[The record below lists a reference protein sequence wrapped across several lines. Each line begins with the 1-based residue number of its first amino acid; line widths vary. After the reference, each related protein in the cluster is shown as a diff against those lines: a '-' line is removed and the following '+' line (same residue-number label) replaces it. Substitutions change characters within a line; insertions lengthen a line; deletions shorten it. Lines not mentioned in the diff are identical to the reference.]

1 MTIAKKTTA
10 LAVPRETA
18 KPKAAKPAT
27 GKSPANK
34 VPVKKTSARAPLSKS
49 FAASQVENIPLTQKE
64 KKPKLIRDSFTIPKA
79 EYLVLDDLKQRS
91 AKLTRQ
97 AKKSEL
103 LRAGIKILAT
113 LSDAAFL
120 TALAQVPTIKT
131 GRPSENR

>member
-1 MTIAKKTTA
+1 MTTAKKITA
-10 LAVPRETA
+10 PAVPRGAT

-27 GKSPANK
+27 RKSPASK
-34 VPVKKTSARAPLSKS
+34 APVKKSSARAPLSKS
-49 FAASQVENIPLTQKE
+49 FAASEIEGIVPTQKV

-79 EYLVLDDLKQRS
+79 EYLVFDELKQRS
-91 AKLTRQ
+91 ARLTRQ

-120 TALAQVPTIKT
+120 TALAQVPSIKT